1 MWLRGR
7 PEPAACSL
15 LGLIYRRRRDMC
27 RGYSQSSLV
36 GAKTAT
42 LLLPPH
48 LESRLSGSA
57 ERLSS
62 LTPSF
67 SPSSIH
73 PSLST
78 SLLLSCCFFLS
89 LSLSLPLLPPLFTIC
104 LAPEAQLKFKIALS
118 LFPLSH
124 SLSLQPCPFTP
135 TMHCTT
141 LPPPPLRSQTLTHLM
156 KDKTLEKRIEIELA
170 SRSSCGRDQGRGT
183 VTPFLK
189 GWSRIFGEVL
199 GGVGI
204 FQEMEDQ
211 AVVAQTYCPW
221 RTTSTVP

>member
-7 PEPAACSL
+7 PKPGACSL

-62 LTPSF
+62 LPL
-67 SPSSIH
+67 PLIH
-73 PSLST
+73 PSIPLFLPPPQ
-78 SLLLSCCFFLS
+78 LLLLFLFLS
-89 LSLSLPLLPPLFTIC
+89 LLPPPSTIC
-104 LAPEAQLKFKIALS
+104 LAAEAQLKFKIALS

-124 SLSLQPCPFTP
+124 SLFLHPCLFAPLAHTSP
-135 TMHCTT
+135 STT
-141 LPPPPLRSQTLTHLM
+141 LHYHPPPFWPKLPH
-156 KDKTLEKRIEIELA
+156 I
-170 SRSSCGRDQGRGT
+170 
-183 VTPFLK
+183 
-189 GWSRIFGEVL
+189 
-199 GGVGI
+199 
-204 FQEMEDQ
+204 
-211 AVVAQTYCPW
+211 
-221 RTTSTVP
+221 